1 LELDAAIF
9 MMDKFRIQTSIV
21 SISTFGVHLGDNAEA
36 RQKAREVNE
45 YAAKVVR
52 KPPTRFGFFATLC
65 LQDVKGSME
74 ELAYAFD
81 RLHADCVVL
90 LANSRGIYLGENV
103 FDPLFDELNRATP

>member
-1 LELDAAIF
+1 
-9 MMDKFRIQTSIV
+9 M
-21 SISTFGVHLGDNAEA
+21 
-36 RQKAREVNE
+36 
-45 YAAKVVR
+45 
-52 KPPTRFGFFATLC
+52 LC
-65 LQDVKGSME
+65 LPDVKGSME